1 MNPEAFLAELA
12 ERDPRMVV
20 YVLVGAVAVLLIAAV
35 AVLLRDAAS
44 DRLERRVMA
53 AVGDAPTGPDGPAAV
68 PLGLFGRLLQ
78 RLGLRLRGGSSFYSE
93 QDLLALETMIAAS
106 GLSPARVLPMVLGAK
121 LLFTVLIPALAIV
134 YGVLAGFTFM
144 GILVLAALAL
154 PLGLMGPDWILH
166 FVRRPY
172 TAALRRGLPDS
183 LDLLVICTESGMAL
197 ETALEQVAR
206 EIAASNAPMSVAL
219 TKLLDEL
226 RVLPDRREAFANF
239 GRRAGVEGFR
249 RLATMLAQALNYGTP
264 IAEALRAVA
273 ADLRRDR
280 MVAMEGKCAKLP
292 AMLVLPLI
300 VFIMPALFIVL
311 AASPVLRIV
320 DSLKVMAKV
329 VPK

>member
-1 MNPEAFLAELA
+1 MNAEALMPDLARL
-12 ERDPRMVV
+12 DPQLLV
-20 YVLVGAVAVLLIAAV
+20 YLLVGAVAVLLVAAV
-35 AVLLRDAAS
+35 ALLLRDAAS
-44 DRLERRVMA
+44 DRLERRVLA
-53 AVGDAPTGPDGPAAV
+53 AVGDAETGAGGPAPL
-68 PLGLFGRLLQ
+68 PLGVFGRLLQ
-78 RLGLRLRGGSSFYSE
+78 RLGLRLRGGSNLYSE

-106 GLSPARVLPMVLGAK
+106 GLNPARVLPMVLGAK
-121 LLFTVLIPALAIV
+121 LLFTLLIPALAIV
-134 YGVLAGFTFM
+134 YGVLAGFSPM
-144 GILVLAALAL
+144 GILVIAALAL
-154 PLGLMGPDWILH
+154 PFGLMGPDWILA

-172 TAALRRGLPDS
+172 TAALRRGLPDA

-249 RLATMLAQALNYGTP
+249 RLATMLAQALQYGTP

-292 AMLVLPLI
+292 AMLVMPLI

-311 AASPVLRIV
+311 AASPVLRII

-329 VPK
+329 VK